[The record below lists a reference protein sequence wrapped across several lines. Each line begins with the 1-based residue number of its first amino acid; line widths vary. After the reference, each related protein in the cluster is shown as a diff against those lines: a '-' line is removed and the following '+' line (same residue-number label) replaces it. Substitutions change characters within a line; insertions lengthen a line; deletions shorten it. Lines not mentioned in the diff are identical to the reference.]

1 MAPSSPDGLWVTVA
15 RIEELLDD
23 DMSLQTLKN
32 QYSPEELLALL
43 EAPAAIQSDDALY
56 TALMDV
62 MYATRPQ
69 GVI

>member
-1 MAPSSPDGLWVTVA
+1 MAPSSPDGLWVTAA